1 MRYDDDTIANVLE
14 GTAAK
19 AQAKATAAS
28 ARALSSLGSSA
39 ARCCKCQLALH
50 HSTGTRSMV
59 KEGCCNALVGLR
71 KGTQLLDI
79 QVSKLRSLTIRSLAK
94 ARGCWTLRAAAG
106 GCEKMDTVWLGC

>member
-39 ARCCKCQLALH
+39 ARCCKGQLALH

-71 KGTQLLDI
+71 KSTQLLFGHSGFQAEEPDD
-79 QVSKLRSLTIRSLAK
+79 QVGYAVNNRSL
-94 ARGCWTLRAAAG
+94 
-106 GCEKMDTVWLGC
+106 

>member
-1 MRYDDDTIANVLE
+1 MLAALPLSTARPWLATLMRYDDDTIANVLE

-19 AQAKATAAS
+19 AQAKAAAAS

-39 ARCCKCQLALH
+39 ARCCKGQLALH

-71 KGTQLLDI
+71 KGTQFLDI
-79 QVSKLRSLTIRSLAK
+79 QVSKLRSLTIR
-94 ARGCWTLRAAAG
+94 
-106 GCEKMDTVWLGC
+106 